1 MSDFYPNSY
10 QTPNA
15 LIDQLL
21 SSGDI
26 DTYEFTLLSVIIRQT
41 RGWHKLED
49 SISISQF
56 EKLAP
61 VISRRTIIN
70 KLQSLKEKG
79 LIEVKEV
86 VFGKENAP
94 NKYKLSSAFSAK
106 GGSAADAQGSAA
118 DAQGSAADAQGS
130 AADAPIG
137 SAADAQGGS
146 AADAPTKNRSL
157 NSVNSKQQNSP
168 DVAVVSGDESPG
180 AAIAAMKNNGI
191 EAAKAAE
198 LVTLHGPA
206 RCLSEVD
213 KAKFAAQKGAI
224 RESVAAWIIGSL
236 ATPNGF
242 SPPKGYQPPAE
253 RLAAEVAAAKRAEIA
268 RKKREAEEAAEQLR
282 REQFEQLLAIYN
294 DFPESEQ
301 RKIAERVINDFAN
314 KGEFQK
320 FRIESW
326 RKDGSSNF
334 LIFKYRKVM
343 FRDEFISVMLENEQ
357 EKAG

>member
-21 SSGDI
+21 SLGDI

-118 DAQGSAADAQGS
+118 DAQGSAADA
-130 AADAPIG
+130 PIG

-157 NSVNSKQQNSP
+157 NSVNSKQQNSS
-168 DVAVVSGDESPG
+168 DAVVSGDESPG

-206 RCLSEVD
+206 RCLAEVD
-213 KAKFAAQKGAI
+213 KANFAAQKGAV

-242 SPPKGYQPPAE
+242 SVPKGYQPPAE
-253 RLAAEVAAAKRAEIA
+253 RAKAEAAAAKRAEIA
-268 RKKREAEEAAEQLR
+268 RKKREAEEAADQLR

-294 DFPESEQ
+294 DLPESQQ
-301 RKIAERVINDFAN
+301 RQIAERVINDFAN

-326 RKDGSSNF
+326 RKDGSTNF
-334 LIFKYRKVM
+334 VIFKYRKAM
-343 FRDEFISVMLENEQ
+343 FRDEFIAVMLENEQ

>member
-15 LIDQLL
+15 LIDHLL
-21 SSGDI
+21 SSGNI

-56 EKLAP
+56 EKLVP

-79 LIEVKEV
+79 LIDVKEV

-94 NKYKLSSAFSAK
+94 NKYKLSSVFSIK
-106 GGSAADAQGSAA
+106 GGSAA

-146 AADAPTKNRSL
+146 AADAPTKDRSL
-157 NSVNSKQQNSP
+157 NSKNSKQQNSP

-282 REQFEQLLAIYN
+282 REQFEQLFAIYN
-294 DFPESEQ
+294 DLPESEQ

>member
-1 MSDFYPNSY
+1 MSNFYPNSY

-15 LIDQLL
+15 IIDDLL
-21 SSGDI
+21 ASGII
-26 DTYEFTLLSVIIRQT
+26 DPYEFTLLSVIIRKT
-41 RGWHKLED
+41 RGWHKSEEEIAL
-49 SISISQF
+49 SRF
-56 EKLAP
+56 EEWIP
-61 VISRRTIIN
+61 VMSRSTIIR
-70 KLQSLKEKG
+70 KLQSLQDKG
-79 LIEVKEV
+79 LIDILQRTKNNEKIT
-86 VFGKENAP
+86 
-94 NKYKLSSAFSAK
+94 NKYRLSSSFSPK
-106 GGSAADAQGSAA
+106 GGSVTDTLPSVTQTLPSVTDTLPGSVT
-118 DAQGSAADAQGS
+118 DT
-130 AADAPIG
+130 P
-137 SAADAQGGS
+137 GGS
-146 AADAPTKNRSL
+146 VTVTHIKNNVL
-157 NSVNSKQQNSP
+157 KTQNSKQQQNQN
-168 DVAVVSGDESPG
+168 DAVVSGDESPG
-180 AAIAAMKNNGI
+180 AAIAALKNNGI

-198 LVTLHGPA
+198 LVTLHGPE

-213 KAKFAAQKGAI
+213 KAKFAAQKGAV

-294 DFPESEQ
+294 DLPESQQ
-301 RKIAERVINDFAN
+301 RQIAERVINDFAN

-326 RKDGSSNF
+326 RKDGSTNF
-334 LIFKYRKVM
+334 VIFKYRKAM
-343 FRDEFISVMLENEQ
+343 FRDEFIAVMLENEQ

>member
-118 DAQGSAADAQGS
+118 DAQGSAADA
-130 AADAPIG
+130 PIG

-146 AADAPTKNRSL
+146 AADAPTKNKSL
-157 NSVNSKQQNSP
+157 NSVNSKQQNSL
-168 DVAVVSGDESPG
+168 DAVVSGDESPG

-206 RCLSEVD
+206 RCLAEVD

-242 SPPKGYQPPAE
+242 SVPKGYQPPAE
-253 RLAAEVAAAKRAEIA
+253 RAKTEAANRKRAEIA
-268 RKKREAEEAAEQLR
+268 QKKREAEAKAEEQNRQRIAELLEIFHTLPDDEQNDILADVLQQFERSNDFNAHLLR
-282 REQFEQLLAIYN
+282 KWREQHTSDKLL
-294 DFPESEQ
+294 
-301 RKIAERVINDFAN
+301 
-314 KGEFQK
+314 
-320 FRIESW
+320 
-326 RKDGSSNF
+326 
-334 LIFKYRKVM
+334 FKQHRTILE
-343 FRDEFISVMLENEQ
+343 DEFVAVMLENEQ

>member
-1 MSDFYPNSY
+1 MINNLRKSGYLEATQQFNKSAFDKSTWYRINH
-10 QTPNA
+10 NA
-15 LIDQLL
+15 LDEKLIEISGKATVQIDPSEQTKLNHRTDQVEPSEQVKLNRSRQTKLNPSIDQIEPIYK
-21 SSGDI
+21 DVE
-26 DTYEFTLLSVIIRQT
+26 TKQET
-41 RGWHKLED
+41 
-49 SISISQF
+49 
-56 EKLAP
+56 
-61 VISRRTIIN
+61 
-70 KLQSLKEKG
+70 KETTA
-79 LIEVKEV
+79 
-86 VFGKENAP
+86 ENTHD
-94 NKYKLSSAFSAK
+94 K
-106 GGSAADAQGSAA
+106 
-118 DAQGSAADAQGS
+118 
-130 AADAPIG
+130 I
-137 SAADAQGGS
+137 
-146 AADAPTKNRSL
+146 
-157 NSVNSKQQNSP
+157 
-168 DVAVVSGDESPG
+168 AVVSGDESPG

-198 LVTLHGPA
+198 LVTLHGPE

-294 DFPESEQ
+294 DLPESEQ